1 MPPHALI
8 VDNGSRSVPLITREV
23 TTAGWACTV
32 LPLTTLPRAGSAGAA
47 AFDAVIL
54 SGTDLPVWAPVY
66 HDELDLIRSSRVPL
80 LGICGGLQ
88 LIGRA
93 FGADLEEGPPVIGR
107 TRVSL
112 AAGIPLFTGMPD
124 QVELFQRHIY
134 RLASLPLG
142 WEAIATSANCKL
154 EGIWNPP
161 SGSYGMQAH
170 LEFRAEGRALLRR
183 FLALAATCVSRGDL
197 RSFPYRERRDRA
209 GSQGLS

>member
-8 VDNGSRSVPLITREV
+8 VDNGSRSVRLIAREV
-23 TTAGWACTV
+23 IAAGWAGTV
-32 LPLTTLPRAGSAGAA
+32 RSLTTLPRRGSAGPGT

-66 HDELDLIRSSRVPL
+66 RDELDLIRSSRVPL
-80 LGICGGLQ
+80 LGICGGMQ

-93 FGADLEEGPPVIGR
+93 FGADLEEGSPVIGR

-112 AAGIPLFTGMPD
+112 AAGIPLFAGMPG

-134 RLASLPLG
+134 RLASLPPG
-142 WEAIATSANCKL
+142 WEAIATSAGCKF
-154 EGIWNPP
+154 EGIWNPS

-170 LEFRAEGRALLRR
+170 LEFRAEGRAILSR
-183 FLALAATCVSRGDL
+183 FLALAAAT
-197 RSFPYRERRDRA
+197 DRPA
-209 GSQGLS
+209 DR